1 MGDADD
7 GDAGGGDANG
17 GNGDFGDGDGG
28 ESDGGGNDV
37 TVSPALLAPP
47 GEYLQLGCLA
57 IVVEHLPLRLILLM
71 HQLSVVINPVIL
83 PTQSSRSI
91 LFRSLFQFCSKCNS
105 LFLIK
110 WFYIEKLLFT
120 V

>member
-1 MGDADD
+1 MGDVDD
-7 GDAGGGDANG
+7 GEAGGGDGND
-17 GNGDFGDGDGG
+17 GNGDDGDGG
-28 ESDGGGNDV
+28 ENGGGGNDV
-37 TVSPALLAPP
+37 TVSPALLPPP

-83 PTQSSRSI
+83 ATQTSRSI
-91 LFRSLFQFCSKCNS
+91 LFLFLFQFCSKRNS
-105 LFLIK
+105 LFHSFK

>member
-1 MGDADD
+1 MGDVDD
-7 GDAGGGDANG
+7 GEAGGGDGND
-17 GNGDFGDGDGG
+17 GNGDDGDGG
-28 ESDGGGNDV
+28 ENGGGGNDV
-37 TVSPALLAPP
+37 TVSPALLPPP

-83 PTQSSRSI
+83 ATQTSRSI
-91 LFRSLFQFCSKCNS
+91 LFLSLFQFCSKRNS

>member
-1 MGDADD
+1 MGDVDD
-7 GDAGGGDANG
+7 GEAGGGDGND
-17 GNGDFGDGDGG
+17 GNGDDGDGG
-28 ESDGGGNDV
+28 ENGGGGNDV

-91 LFRSLFQFCSKCNS
+91 SISIPILQQMQFTLSYQMV
-105 LFLIK
+105 LH
-110 WFYIEKLLFT
+110 
-120 V
+120 

>member
-1 MGDADD
+1 MGDVDD
-7 GDAGGGDANG
+7 GEAGGGDGND
-17 GNGDFGDGDGG
+17 GNGDDGDGG
-28 ESDGGGNDV
+28 ESDGGGNDI

-83 PTQSSRSI
+83 PTRD
-91 LFRSLFQFCSKCNS
+91 
-105 LFLIK
+105 
-110 WFYIEKLLFT
+110 ETLL
-120 V
+120 

>member
-1 MGDADD
+1 MGDVDD
-7 GDAGGGDANG
+7 GEAGGGDGND
-17 GNGDFGDGDGG
+17 GNGDDGDGG
-28 ESDGGGNDV
+28 EHGDGNDV

-47 GEYLQLGCLA
+47 GEYLQLGCFA

-83 PTQSSRSI
+83 ATQSSRSI
-91 LFRSLFQFCSKCNS
+91 LFLSLFQFCSKRNS